1 MRRPSLETILFWSAL
16 ALLLGLYL
24 APLWSVRYLPSLDL
38 PMHLSLAAAYHDVG
52 DGATLASRV
61 YESRGSITPYL
72 GFYALT
78 GALAHLMPILAALKL
93 VIALTALGLVGATLL
108 ALSAFGRSRWLVFLS
123 LPLLWDVNASYGYFP
138 FRLSV
143 ALAIA
148 GLALARR
155 DLDGPSL
162 RRELALGAIAVL
174 TYLTHA
180 HGFALLCLLW
190 GLTVVLGAPRLR
202 VLFRAL
208 APLLPALL
216 LSTSWYLSALFAAGP
231 RGQTGTRIV
240 MLPLIRLMELIP
252 HRLLNSLADGRD
264 ELVALGIALAWGAL
278 IAVSPR
284 PPLAAWAEGAGRF
297 ARARAR
303 LAGHTLELA
312 TGLMVILY
320 FVTPNQLLTP
330 TQQLFGMNYRFL
342 IVICL
347 LATMV
352 PRVDLRGWRALGIL
366 PVLLLSAHFGL
377 ALLEEHRAFDARY
390 RPHLDRVIAAIP
402 RGQRVMAF
410 NYEVSDPRF
419 TVPVLNHFVGYYTA
433 QRDGVSQVN
442 HTGTSYQYMPVKL
455 RDERALP
462 TPPFPGP
469 VPMAI
474 FMPRYDYFLIQDR
487 PGSRR
492 APFDLRPL
500 RLVVEAGPWRVYGKR

>member
-1 MRRPSLETILFWSAL
+1 MRRPSLESILFHGLL

-24 APLWSVRYLPSLDL
+24 APLVAARYLPSLDL
-38 PMHLSLAAAYHDVG
+38 PMHLSLASAYHDVG
-52 DGATLASRV
+52 DASTFASRV
-61 YESRGSITPYL
+61 YEPRGSLTPYL

-78 GALAHLMPILAALKL
+78 GALAHLVPILTALKL
-93 VIALTALGLVGATLL
+93 VIALSALALVGSTLL
-108 ALSAFGRSRWLVFLS
+108 ALSAFGRSRWLVFLT

-143 ALAIA
+143 AFALL

-155 DLDGPSL
+155 DLDEPRLG
-162 RRELALGAIAVL
+162 RELALGAVGVL

-180 HGFALLCLLW
+180 HGFALLCVLW
-190 GLTVVLGAPRLR
+190 GLTVALGAPRLR
-202 VLFRAL
+202 VFLRAL
-208 APLLPALL
+208 APLLPALV
-216 LSTSWYLSALFAAGP
+216 LSAGWYLAALLAAGP
-231 RGQTGTRIV
+231 RGETGTRVV
-240 MLPLIRLMELIP
+240 MLPLIRLMELVP
-252 HRLLNSLADGRD
+252 HRVLNSLSDGRD
-264 ELVALGIALAWGAL
+264 ELVALGIALSWAGLLVA
-278 IAVSPR
+278 SPR
-284 PPLAAWAEGAGRF
+284 PALPAWAGNGRI
-297 ARARAR
+297 ARARAH
-303 LAGHTLELA
+303 LAGHLPELA

-320 FVTPNQLLTP
+320 FAVPNQLLTP

-347 LATMV
+347 LAALI
-352 PRVDLRGWRALGIL
+352 PRVDLSGLRALAVA
-366 PVLLLSAHFGL
+366 PALLLSAYFGL
-377 ALLEEHRAFDARY
+377 VVLEESRTFDARY

-419 TVPVLNHFVGYYTA
+419 TVPVLNHFVGYVTA

-455 RDERALP
+455 RDERAFP

-469 VPMAI
+469 VPMPLFGA
-474 FMPRYDYFLIQDR
+474 RYDYFLIQDR
-487 PGSRR
+487 AGSRR

-500 RLVVEAGPWRVYGKR
+500 RLVVEAGPWRVYAKR